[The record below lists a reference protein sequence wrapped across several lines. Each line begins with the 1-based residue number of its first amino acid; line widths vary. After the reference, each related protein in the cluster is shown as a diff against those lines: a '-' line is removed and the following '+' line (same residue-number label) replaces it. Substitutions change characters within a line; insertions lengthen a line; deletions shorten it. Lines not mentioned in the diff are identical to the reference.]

1 MKTRNL
7 TADEV
12 RALGLNPEECQ
23 IFKIDRIFDIDGV
36 EIVPLYNVNFD
47 EREEKYY
54 IDSVLEFIKIDNEY
68 LRPYKGCSDKTYSF
82 CCPFDADYNQTEYT
96 PLPSPQKIGV
106 PTIKKLREWKDY
118 LIIERENINKKRAEI
133 DAKIEAFLKEIEKL
147 QYCRIDNAGT
157 YKYKFSGVYVRNGIK
172 YTYLIDERTGY
183 ISENID
189 IHYKVRAGINSF
201 INLSTNNYKL

>member
-1 MKTRNL
+1 MKKRNL
-7 TADEV
+7 TADGV
-12 RALGLNPEECQ
+12 RELGLNPEVRQ
-23 IFKIDRIFDIDGV
+23 PYKIDGIFKIDGV
-36 EIVPLYNVNFD
+36 EIVPLYNVNFN

-54 IDSVLEFIKIDNEY
+54 IDSVNEFIKIDNEY
-68 LRPYKGCSDKTYSF
+68 LKPYKGYSDKTYSF
-82 CCPFDADYNQTEYT
+82 YFPVDADYNQTEYA
-96 PLPSPQKIGV
+96 PLPSPKKIGI

-147 QYCRIDNAGT
+147 QYCRIDDAGT

-183 ISENID
+183 ISENIC
-189 IHYKVRAGINSF
+189 IHYKVSAGINSF
-201 INLSTNNYKL
+201 INLSTNNYK